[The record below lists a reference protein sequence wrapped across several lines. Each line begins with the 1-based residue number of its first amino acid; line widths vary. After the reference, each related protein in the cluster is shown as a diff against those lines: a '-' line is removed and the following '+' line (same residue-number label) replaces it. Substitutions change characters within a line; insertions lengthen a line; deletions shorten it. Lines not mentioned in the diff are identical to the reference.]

1 MTKNKRPTKQGAT
14 LPQSSS
20 APLENQNGN
29 TLPKFYVSVNKA
41 GKAAIKIESLVG
53 GEIGHLV
60 GMESDVV
67 GIYLMA
73 QITNALEPHQ
83 DPSLS
88 TDMLNNMTALL
99 NELKPK
105 DAHEGILTSQM
116 IATHNQAMECLRRA
130 NLKEQTAYG
139 RELNLRFGDRFL
151 RTYTA
156 QMEALTKYRRGG
168 QQKVTVE
175 HVHVHEGGQ
184 AIVGTV
190 SHQGGEGDGKK
201 KR

>member
-1 MTKNKRPTKQGAT
+1 MGENEQPTKQGIPSKQSMT
-14 LPQSSS
+14 TPKESQGGNPLP
-20 APLENQNGN
+20 EF
-29 TLPKFYVSVNKA
+29 KVSVNKA
-41 GKAAIKIESLVG
+41 GDPVVNVEASSGELAQLVG
-53 GEIGHLV
+53 LKDDTAGSFLIT
-60 GMESDVV
+60 
-67 GIYLMA
+67 
-73 QITNALEPHQ
+73 QIADALKPFR
-83 DPSLS
+83 DSAPSW
-88 TDMLNNMTALL
+88 TTAILNKATALL
-99 NELKPK
+99 AELKPQ
-105 DAHEGILTSQM
+105 DAYEGILTSQM
-116 IATHNQAMECLRRA
+116 IAAHNQAMECMRRA
-130 NLKEQTAYG
+130 NLSEQTSYG

-201 KR
+201 K